1 MLILLEVSMDLPR
14 DQEGRSSK
22 TIAIARGSF
31 YGKISRKRKGITQ
44 ARAAL
49 TYT

>member
-31 YGKISRKRKGITQ
+31 YGKSSGRGRGWFRPGQ
-44 ARAAL
+44 L
-49 TYT
+49 

>member
-31 YGKISRKRKGITQ
+31 YGKFSGKERGSLRPGQ
-44 ARAAL
+44 L
-49 TYT
+49 

>member
-31 YGKISRKRKGITQ
+31 YGKSSEREKGSLRPGQ
-44 ARAAL
+44 L
-49 TYT
+49 